1 MMNKRWQRG
10 RSVVRIEV
18 TALVDV
24 VLLLL
29 IFFMVSTRL
38 VPEFGFELHLPL
50 AENPAA
56 FGENQGALRVQ
67 VDARDR
73 YFLDGEPVP
82 GEALAER
89 ISAAD
94 ASDVLLIEADEN
106 ASHGGVMQVL
116 DAARDANLSSVH
128 IAAQPEQNSASD

>member
-1 MMNKRWQRG
+1 M
-10 RSVVRIEV
+10 RIEV

-38 VPEFGFELHLPL
+38 VPEFGIELHLPL

-56 FGENQGALRVQ
+56 FGEDQGALRVQ
-67 VDARDR
+67 GDARDR

-82 GEALAER
+82 GEACGAHFR
-89 ISAAD
+89 RRCQRCPAD
-94 ASDVLLIEADEN
+94 
-106 ASHGGVMQVL
+106 
-116 DAARDANLSSVH
+116 
-128 IAAQPEQNSASD
+128 